1 MNNRINLDG
10 TYHIDIDDHN
20 WVLKKSVPTQA
31 MRKGGQPSDN
41 AGKLHDVILGYYPNL
56 KIALKYYVDHL
67 EKDEITESP
76 EPVSIAT
83 LQAILLRIEKLCNGL
98 KLVETGE

>member
-67 EKDEITESP
+67 EKDEITEPAESVDIK
-76 EPVSIAT
+76 E
-83 LQAILLRIEKLCNGL
+83 LQTILLRIERHCKGL
-98 KLVETGE
+98 TLIEAEE